1 MTNLVGLNFAY
12 LESFSNVYKQTNL
25 DLKHL
30 IADIPLSW
38 PRICPAITSLQIGN
52 GSHDPSSYFVY

>member
-1 MTNLVGLNFAY
+1 
-12 LESFSNVYKQTNL
+12 VYKKTNL

-38 PRICPAITSLQIGN
+38 PRICPAITSLQVGN